1 MWAWNDDETLLGAQ
15 FFVLPGT
22 ISKHWREYNMIMV
35 QKFHCAMVLCDHRMN
50 PTHCVAHLN
59 AVERTQAEV

>member
-1 MWAWNDDETLLGAQ
+1 MGLDDDETLLGAQ

-35 QKFHCAMVLCDHRMN
+35 QKFHSAMVLCDHPMN
-50 PTHCVAHLN
+50 PTHCVALLN
-59 AVERTQAEV
+59 AVERAQAKL